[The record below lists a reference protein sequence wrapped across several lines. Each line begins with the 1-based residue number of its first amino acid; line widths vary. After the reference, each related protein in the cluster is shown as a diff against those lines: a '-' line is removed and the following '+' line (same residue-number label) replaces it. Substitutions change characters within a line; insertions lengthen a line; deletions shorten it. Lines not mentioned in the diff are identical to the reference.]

1 MSLCLQAQR
10 NAHGGR
16 TSQASEDRDSAVLT
30 ATVNARRYLESQ
42 QLVPL
47 TKELLHDLLTK
58 NPLDPFQY
66 LLDILD
72 AKVAQC
78 RELGVS
84 DHSLRATLL
93 EMSQSI
99 RSLGDAF
106 VDAKSDGVVEK
117 KSFGTFE
124 ELRTSESDVEHHHR
138 PRRTSTTGSAAAMLG
153 MLGGVPQGDDSS
165 LRRIITD
172 DDPATP
178 AARRSPT
185 HGLDTTPMA
194 RRTASEEGFGMPSAK
209 KAPVPPYMPAPVPPS
224 IQVIAPPS
232 TSALPTAAVSP
243 SAAPVRQRSPSPS
256 LPAAVAKPV
265 SPPAPPPA
273 RATFDGA
280 EPVRSVFPLP
290 VPPPPAPTGSGP
302 VRSVFPL
309 PVPPAP
315 TGSGPAPPPLP
326 PGSAAEGPQ
335 RSPSKTIQRS
345 QTWPQ
350 GSPDGSEVGDG
361 DF

>member
-93 EMSQSI
+93 EMNQSI
-99 RSLGDAF
+99 RSLGGAFGDAN
-106 VDAKSDGVVEK
+106 SDDIVEK
-117 KSFGTFE
+117 QSFGTF
-124 ELRTSESDVEHHHR
+124 ESDVEHHHR

-153 MLGGVPQGDDSS
+153 MLGGFAQG
-165 LRRIITD
+165 D

-302 VRSVFPL
+302 
-309 PVPPAP
+309 
-315 TGSGPAPPPLP
+315 APPPLP
-326 PGSAAEGPQ
+326 PGYAAEGPQ